1 MKTLAVTLFIF
12 FSFTLKAQ
20 LNIDTT
26 LSKKELVYKV
36 LMSESSDMLIRNIK
50 YRGSDFSIA
59 SFVNESPEVL
69 IDKGLILSTGDVF
82 DAMGPNKKPNTGVRA
97 SGMRDQDLQ
106 SIATSI
112 VIDATVLEFEILA
125 LRDSLSFE
133 YVFASEEYPE
143 YVNQGVNDVFGFFVK
158 ELNSRALSPHNI
170 ALLDDGRTTV
180 SIDNVNHRV
189 NEEYFL
195 KSDFFEGKSLQF
207 WEQNREMM
215 MRARVFEF
223 DGFTVP
229 LEAKAY
235 LKAGK
240 WYQFKIAIS
249 DVGDRYFDSA
259 VMIKA
264 QSFKSKGNRIPQ
276 ADEMVKSFIQ
286 SELKEEPVD
295 LVLKNGRL
303 SFDLQIQFN
312 TNEAIILSESY
323 RILNQLTD
331 LMNRFPSLKVLVVG
345 HTDHVGSVSD
355 NLKLSEKRAL
365 AVKAFLSKNGI
376 NKERFSIAYK
386 GESEPKVSNDTDSG
400 RKENRRVEFILMY

>member
-1 MKTLAVTLFIF
+1 M
-12 FSFTLKAQ
+12 
-20 LNIDTT
+20 
-26 LSKKELVYKV
+26 VYKV

-59 SFVNESPEVL
+59 SFLNESPEVL

-112 VIDATVLEFEILA
+112 VIDATVLEFELLA

-158 ELNSRALSPHNI
+158 ELNSKALSPHNI

-207 WEQNREMM
+207 WEQNRDMM
-215 MRARVFEF
+215 MRSRVFEF

-235 LKAGK
+235 LKPGK

-264 QSFKSKGNRIPQ
+264 QSFKSKGNLIPQ

-286 SELKEEPVD
+286 SELKEEQVD

-312 TNEAIILSESY
+312 TNEAVILSESY
-323 RILNQLTD
+323 RILNELLD
-331 LMNRFPSLKVLVVG
+331 LMHRFPSLKVLVVG
-345 HTDHVGSVSD
+345 HTDHVGSETD
-355 NLKLSEKRAL
+355 NLKLSENRAL
-365 AVKAFLSKNGI
+365 AVKAFLSKSGI
-376 NKERFSIAYK
+376 NAERLSVAYK
-386 GESEPKVSNDTDSG
+386 GESEPKASNDTDSG
-400 RKENRRVEFILMY
+400 RMENRRVEFVLMY

>member
-1 MKTLAVTLFIF
+1 M
-12 FSFTLKAQ
+12 
-20 LNIDTT
+20 
-26 LSKKELVYKV
+26 VYKV

-286 SELKEEPVD
+286 SELKEEQVD
-295 LVLKNGRL
+295 LTLINGQL

-312 TNEAIILSESY
+312 TNEAIILSDSY
-323 RILNQLTD
+323 QILNELID
-331 LMNRFPSLKVLVVG
+331 LMHRFPSLKVLVVG
-345 HTDHVGSVSD
+345 HTDNIGEQSD
-355 NLKLSEKRAL
+355 NLNLSKNRAL
-365 AVKAFLSKNGI
+365 AVRGYLIKNGI
-376 NKERFSIAYK
+376 DDKRLAIDYK
-386 GESEPKVSNDTDSG
+386 GESEPKFTNDTDIGKS
-400 RKENRRVEFILMY
+400 KNRRVEFRFNY